1 VSGRIAKVAGAALL
15 AATLAGCEIGA
26 PRALT
31 REALANAQYGSEWVA
46 GGVVTL
52 TDGQFGTQAGPG
64 SRLRMS
70 VRLSEW
76 WAVGDLDSDGVDEAA
91 AVLVTQTGGAATFVD
106 LAVMRNRRGRPRF
119 LTGVNLG
126 DRVRVDGLAVRD
138 GVVEV
143 KLVQHGDADDM
154 CCPTEHVTYR
164 WELID
169 GALVPLAE

>member
-1 VSGRIAKVAGAALL
+1 VNGISVRLATAALL
-15 AATLAGCEIGA
+15 AVALTCCQFR
-26 PRALT
+26 PPKALT
-31 REALANAQYGSEWVA
+31 REALLNAQYGSEWVT

-52 TDGQFGTQAGPG
+52 TDGQFSAQAGPG
-64 SRLRMS
+64 SRLRMN
-70 VRLSEW
+70 VKLSQW
-76 WAVGDLDSDGVDEAA
+76 WALGDLDSDGVDEAA

-106 LAVMRNRRGRPRF
+106 LAVMRNKRGTPRF

-126 DRVRVDGLAVRD
+126 DRVRVDGLTIKA

-164 WELID
+164 WELIE